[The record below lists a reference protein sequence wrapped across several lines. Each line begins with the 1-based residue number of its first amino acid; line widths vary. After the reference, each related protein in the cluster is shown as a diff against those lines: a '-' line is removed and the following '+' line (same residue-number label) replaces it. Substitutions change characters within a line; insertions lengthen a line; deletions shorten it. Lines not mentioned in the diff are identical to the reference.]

1 MTRLVDSQI
10 RIVDP
15 VETRSQPPVRAARRA
30 ASVQHDGALRGRTVA
45 FVYLE
50 DWRNFETFLAAVE
63 ALLRERFGVSRVRRV
78 TSSLRRGP
86 LTADDLAAI
95 RGSAVA
101 LVGLGA

>member
-1 MTRLVDSQI
+1 MAHI

-15 VETRSQPPVRAARRA
+15 VEKRSQPPVTAVGGPEAPARG
-30 ASVQHDGALRGRTVA
+30 SSLRGATVA

-50 DWRNFETFLAAVE
+50 DWRNFETFLTTVE
-63 ALLRERFGVSRVRRV
+63 ASLREEYGVAKVTRV

-86 LTADDLAAI
+86 LTGDDLESI
-95 RGSAVA
+95 RGSTVA